1 MKERTVVLLVAAV
14 QFVNILDFMM
24 VMPLGPDF
32 ADALGMSTSHIGY
45 LGAAY
50 TFSAAAAGI
59 AGAGFLDR
67 FDRRSALAVAMLG
80 LVIGTAAGGFAT
92 GFYSLIAARLL
103 AGAFGG
109 PATSISLAIIADVVP
124 PERRGKAVG
133 TVMTAFSLASIL
145 GVPAGL
151 GLAEWAG
158 WRAPFF
164 GVAAL
169 GLLLTGAAV
178 SLMPKLRGHLE
189 AVNAAPVTAGAR
201 NLPFDSLTKAT
212 LLNTA
217 LVMVGVFAVVP
228 NISTFLQKNVG
239 YPRGGLD
246 TLYLVG
252 GTASFLANR
261 GVGALVD
268 RFGATRPVLG
278 GTLVFGIALYFGFL
292 DPVSVDH
299 VIWVFPL
306 LMLSATLRGV
316 PLNTLAS
323 RVPAPSQRARFMSAQ
338 NAVQHI
344 ASAVGALGASALL
357 TADATGRLYGME
369 RVTLLAIGISLFVPP
384 LASFIERG
392 VREKERQRSAGAA
405 APEARSPSAEKS
417 MTGGSASGAPREQDV

>member
-32 ADALGMSTSHIGY
+32 AVALGMSTSHIGY

-50 TFSAAAAGI
+50 TLAAAVAGI

-80 LVIGTAAGGFAT
+80 LVVGTAAGGFAT
-92 GFYSLIAARLL
+92 GFPTLIAARLL

-109 PATSISLAIIADVVP
+109 PATSISLAIVADVVP

-133 TVMTAFSLASIL
+133 TVMAAFSLASIF

-151 GLAEWAG
+151 GLAEWLG

-164 GVAAL
+164 GVALL

-178 SLMPKLRGHLE
+178 SLMPKLTGHLE
-189 AVNAAPVTAGAR
+189 AVNGAARAPGGNT
-201 NLPFDSLTKAT
+201 LPFDALTRAT

-217 LVMVGVFAVVP
+217 LVMVGVFAIVP
-228 NISTFLQKNVG
+228 NISTYLQKNLG
-239 YPRGGLD
+239 YPRSRLD
-246 TLYLVG
+246 VLYLVG

-261 GVGALVD
+261 GVGVLVD
-268 RFGATRPVLG
+268 RFGATRMVLA
-278 GTLVFGIALYFGFL
+278 GTTVFGAALYFGFL
-292 DPVSVDH
+292 RPVDVDH

-306 LMLSATLRGV
+306 LMLSATMRGV

-323 RVPAPSQRARFMSAQ
+323 RVPPAPQRARFMSAQ

-344 ASAVGALGASALL
+344 ASATGALGASVLL
-357 TADATGRLYGME
+357 GSDATGRLYGME
-369 RVTLLAIGISLFVPP
+369 RVTLLAIGVSLFVPP
-384 LASFIERG
+384 MASYIERG
-392 VREKERQRSAGAA
+392 VREREAGR
-405 APEARSPSAEKS
+405 APAGGEHTAGAEKS
-417 MTGGSASGAPREQDV
+417 TESPDETVRVAEDRR